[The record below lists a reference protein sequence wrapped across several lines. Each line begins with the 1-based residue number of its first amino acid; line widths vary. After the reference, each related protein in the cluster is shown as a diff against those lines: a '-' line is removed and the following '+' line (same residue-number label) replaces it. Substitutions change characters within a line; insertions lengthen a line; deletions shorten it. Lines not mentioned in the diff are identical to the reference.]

1 MEMVGLC
8 ALMTLAMLL
17 AMTPTV
23 TGCARPKAVNQVH
36 ENESHTVS
44 AAFDRTL
51 EAAGPDYL
59 RGELDLRQAA
69 PLDPALNQRLR
80 QVSAHGEPIARL
92 LAQVVLDWGGPKRAD
107 FNAALDYLDRLP
119 GKLARTAMGKPSPTG
134 TESYLTLHF
143 ADRVAELLA
152 LRLIKEDAWPP
163 WKARAVI
170 FYVTAHRPPS
180 TTTALI
186 RFAIETPDT
195 ESRGLAIAGVRAIDD
210 PTRAT
215 QVAAEIARA
224 QRLQRPVPPDV
235 RALAN

>member
-1 MEMVGLC
+1 MEVVGLC
-8 ALMTLAMLL
+8 ALMVL
-17 AMTPTV
+17 AMTVAV
-23 TGCARPKAVNQVH
+23 TACARPKPVNPVH
-36 ENESHTVS
+36 QDERHTVS
-44 AAFDRTL
+44 ATFDRTL

-69 PLDPALNQRLR
+69 PLDPALNQRMR
-80 QVSAHGEPIARL
+80 EVSAHGEPIARL
-92 LAQVVLDWGGPKRAD
+92 LAQVVLDWGGAKRAD
-107 FNAALDYLDRLP
+107 FDAALAYLDRLP

-163 WKARAVI
+163 WKTRAVI
-170 FYVTAHRPPS
+170 FYLTAHRLPS

-186 RFAIETPDT
+186 RFAIETADA
-195 ESRGLAIAGVRAIDD
+195 ESRDLAIAGVRAIGD
-210 PTRAT
+210 PTQAT
-215 QVAAEIARA
+215 QVAAEAARA
-224 QRLQRPVPPDV
+224 QRLQRPLPPEV

>member
-1 MEMVGLC
+1 MIV
-8 ALMTLAMLL
+8 AVTP
-17 AMTPTV
+17 AMTPV
-23 TGCARPKAVNQVH
+23 SGCARPRPVNQVPEH
-36 ENESHTVS
+36 EGHTVS
-44 AAFDRTL
+44 ATFDRTL
-51 EAAGPDYL
+51 DASGPDYL

-69 PLDPALNQRLR
+69 PLDPALSQRLR
-80 QVSAHGEPIARL
+80 QVSARGEPIARL

-107 FNAALDYLDRLP
+107 FDAALEYLDRLP
-119 GKLARTAMGKPSPTG
+119 AKLARTAMGKPSPTG

-170 FYVTAHRPPS
+170 FYVTAHRRPS

-186 RFAIETPDT
+186 RFAIETPDA
-195 ESRGLAIAGVRAIDD
+195 ESRDLAIAGVRAIGD
-210 PTRAT
+210 PTQAT

-224 QRLQRPVPPDV
+224 QRLHGPVPPEV